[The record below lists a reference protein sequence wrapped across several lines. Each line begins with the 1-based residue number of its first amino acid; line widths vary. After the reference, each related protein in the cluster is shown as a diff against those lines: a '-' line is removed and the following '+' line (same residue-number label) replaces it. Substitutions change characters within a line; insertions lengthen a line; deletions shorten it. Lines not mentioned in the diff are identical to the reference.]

1 MKNSKLIVMF
11 LTFLAMIAITPFI
24 FGKLMNAKFNQ
35 MLNNLKSQGIVI
47 NELESK
53 STYLTTDRVF
63 DVKVPGSVIDNNEI
77 DYIHMKVEAVFKNLP
92 VTDVRFKGKVKELV
106 LKTLDNYQNQ
116 KFNEKIKDKIRF
128 LVITPDFKNYKYT
141 IEDDKIDFDKEF
153 EVGYSGINGLFYNK
167 DIKKNTLNI
176 AKFYIKND
184 RFLAQANNLKSVR
197 VIEGNVTSD
206 DSKANF
212 LIKIED
218 TNINVNNFSSHN
230 VITYAK
236 KVTSVTKADV
246 DNINV
251 NNQLLINKIELL
263 NEVKGVD
270 LDTLR
275 EIQTN
280 PNPRDEDLIK
290 LLEKGLKLESKL
302 NIAEVKDKNEKL
314 GFLNLDVKLDVKPT
328 DNLIANINAK
338 DFGFVDFKLKL
349 KTTPKIANV
358 IISAFPQAL
367 LIFADA
373 KKEGDAI
380 VVDFEF
386 NNNKVLVNG
395 QAR

>member
-1 MKNSKLIVMF
+1 
-11 LTFLAMIAITPFI
+11 
-24 FGKLMNAKFNQ
+24 
-35 MLNNLKSQGIVI
+35 
-47 NELESK
+47 
-53 STYLTTDRVF
+53 
-63 DVKVPGSVIDNNEI
+63 
-77 DYIHMKVEAVFKNLP
+77 
-92 VTDVRFKGKVKELV
+92 VRFKGKVKELV

-153 EVGYSGINGLFYNK
+153 EVGYSGINGIFYNK

-236 KVTSVTKADV
+236 KVTSVTKAYV
-246 DNINV
+246 DNIIV

-373 KKEGDAI
+373 KKEGAAI